1 MPQYGKLKIDQF
13 LYNDSGT
20 DVTLDLANIASRGA
34 NTFTGNQSLGDNIKA
49 QFGASNDLQIYH
61 NGSHSFISDL
71 GTGDLRLT
79 GSTIKIL
86 DSAQSENILEATE
99 NGAVKLYYDNSK
111 KLNTESWGVDINGKL
126 RADEIQVTD
135 THKIRLGT
143 GNDLEIYH
151 DSNGNSQIYNN
162 TGFLIFNADA
172 GNIDFRFN
180 SGNEHSVDMNRDGA
194 VELYYDNSKKAQT
207 ASDGLT
213 VVGDLNLNSADN
225 HKIKFGSGNDLQIY
239 HTGSHSEIADSGT
252 GDLRILTSKL
262 KVLNN
267 PASADELMIQA
278 TENGNVEL
286 YYDGSKR
293 FHTTTSG
300 AQLTGDLFMDDSH
313 KLRLGTSQDLE
324 IFHDGTNSMIDNNAG
339 ELKIST
345 PGVLRLRGG
354 NVSIQNENQT
364 ETMAFFSVNSN
375 AKLYFDN
382 VEKLETANA
391 GIIVDG
397 YVSALGNNGYA
408 YITNDNLKSAW
419 GTGLDLN
426 LYHDGSDSYIE
437 NTTGHLF
444 LMANNSDKAI
454 KVTPNQ
460 QVDFYYDNS
469 RKCFTTSWGFQ
480 VSGHC
485 IPHNDN
491 THDLGASNER
501 WKYIYSNNS
510 LNTSDRNLKNT
521 IKVSDLGLS
530 FVNKLN
536 PVSYKFN
543 DGADNRTHYG
553 LIAQELEETIKT
565 EGKTL
570 DDFAGIVESKGIY
583 NLAYSELIS
592 PLIKAVQELTTEVE
606 TLKTKVEALKAE

>member
-194 VELYYDNSKKAQT
+194 VELYYDNSKKFNTTSAGVQ
-207 ASDGLT
+207 LT
-213 VVGDLNLNSADN
+213 GSLAFMSESTNISILDN
-225 HKIKFGSGNDLQIY
+225 GKAKFGNSDDLQIY
-239 HTGSHSEIADSGT
+239 HDGTDSKILNNTGNLIIGSAGEHGVKCTANGTTQLYFDNAGKLQTTYDGVWVT
-252 GDLRILTSKL
+252 GDYR
-262 KVLNN
+262 
-267 PASADELMIQA
+267 
-278 TENGNVEL
+278 G
-286 YYDGSKR
+286 
-293 FHTTTSG
+293 
-300 AQLTGDLFMDDSH
+300 GDNS
-313 KLRLGTSQDLE
+313 KLRLGDSNDLQ

-437 NTTGHLF
+437 NTTCHLF
-444 LMANNSDKAI
+444 LMSNNSDKAI

>member
-194 VELYYDNSKKAQT
+194 VELYYDNSKKFNTTSAGVQ
-207 ASDGLT
+207 LT
-213 VVGDLNLNSADN
+213 GSLAFMSESTNISILDN
-225 HKIKFGSGNDLQIY
+225 GKAKFGNSDDLQIY
-239 HTGSHSEIADSGT
+239 HDGTDSKILNNTGNLIIGSAGEHGVKCTANGTTQLYFDNAGKLQTTFDGVWVT
-252 GDLRILTSKL
+252 GDYR
-262 KVLNN
+262 
-267 PASADELMIQA
+267 
-278 TENGNVEL
+278 G
-286 YYDGSKR
+286 
-293 FHTTTSG
+293 
-300 AQLTGDLFMDDSH
+300 GDNS
-313 KLRLGTSQDLE
+313 KLRLGDSNDLQ